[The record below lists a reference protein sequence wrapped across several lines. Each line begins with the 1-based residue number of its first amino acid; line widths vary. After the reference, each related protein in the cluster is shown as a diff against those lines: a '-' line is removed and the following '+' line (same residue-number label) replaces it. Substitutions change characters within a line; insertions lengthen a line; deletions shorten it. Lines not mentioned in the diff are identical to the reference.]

1 MATHVVDPQ
10 TLSNFNDVRALHYS
24 LELTADFDKKV
35 SNKNKK
41 KFFDEK

>member
-1 MATHVVDPQ
+1 MAAHVVDPQ

-35 SNKNKK
+35 RTKIL
-41 KFFDEK
+41 DLIRWP